1 MLSEEDQIIDGN
13 VAKKTLCGGHSLRA
27 WKTWDP
33 DDGHHT
39 RGIQSSR
46 FEDGHIQNLDPL
58 EIVNVGTVP
67 EKLRQAHV
75 VISAEQKSQGS
86 PGDQQI

>member
-1 MLSEEDQIIDGN
+1 MGVIVSGHEKLETQMMVTIPEEL
-13 VAKKTLCGGHSLRA
+13 K
-27 WKTWDP
+27 
-33 DDGHHT
+33 
-39 RGIQSSR
+39 SSR